1 MMDKAL
7 DMSPRQSGRRIRVKG
22 VKRRPLWLWCLYEL
36 LVPRGRIQRAVGV
49 DALRLALGAS

>member
-7 DMSPRQSGRRIRVKG
+7 DMGARQSGRWVRVKG
-22 VKRRPLWLWCLYEL
+22 IKRRPLWLWCFHERLI
-36 LVPRGRIQRAVGV
+36 PRGRIQRAVGV